1 MLLSILYDIPYDS
14 DSLYPCFSW
23 ELLKKQNGG
32 SIATMGST
40 RVAFLGMSMDGE
52 VVGGI
57 AFLNI
62 KFFEAYNDGN
72 TLGPL
77 FNSAINSYI
86 NSAGWREPITPQEF
100 ILLGDPSLK
109 IGGYLK

>member
-1 MLLSILYDIPYDS
+1 
-14 DSLYPCFSW
+14 
-23 ELLKKQNGG
+23 
-32 SIATMGST
+32 MGSN